1 MLLKFNNFSI
11 PKEAIILFVLIFIIA
26 IAFPSWANAIFA
38 SIVVASIFGIMVAV
52 NSATSQRSSFDSA
65 ESSQQKGT
73 TTNVT
78 TTNITALDSSPKS
91 KSVIEAS
98 FTDDI
103 SGLAPSPD
111 NLIPPELRG
120 DAEDSGPN
128 NDNYDV
134 DAKNKTELGSN
145 AYYNPNGF
153 KWMEDESYTNCYE
166 PPSYDIEN
174 CNLYSYLPFDEA
186 NARMASLRQRDK
198 KCTDG
203 WVTKNANYYKKHFGR
218 ELAEEEAKRW
228 WGNQE
233 Y

>member
-1 MLLKFNNFSI
+1 MLIKFNNFSI

-52 NSATSQRSSFDSA
+52 NSAATTQRSEFDTPAKAAKPTVS
-65 ESSQQKGT
+65 
-73 TTNVT
+73 
-78 TTNITALDSSPKS
+78 ALDSSKSS
-91 KSVIEAS
+91 KSTIEAS
-98 FTDDI
+98 LTDD
-103 SGLAPSPD
+103 LSPAMQSD
-111 NLIPPELRG
+111 ADIPPELR
-120 DAEDSGPN
+120 
-128 NDNYDV
+128 NDNASNNF
-134 DAKNKTELGSN
+134 DANAPDKTELGPN

-198 KCTDG
+198 KCLDG

>member
-1 MLLKFNNFSI
+1 MILKFNNFSI

-26 IAFPSWANAIFA
+26 VAFPSWANAIFA
-38 SIVVASIFGIMVAV
+38 SIVVASLFGIMVAV
-52 NSATSQRSSFDSA
+52 NSAISHNRSSFDTA
-65 ESSQQKGT
+65 ESNKKPSADLAGG
-73 TTNVT
+73 
-78 TTNITALDSSPKS
+78 NIAIDSAANS
-91 KSVIEAS
+91 KSVVEAS

-103 SGLAPSPD
+103 SGIAPSQPD
-111 NLIPPELRG
+111 NMIPPELRG
-120 DAEDSGPN
+120 DLSPN

-153 KWMEDESYTNCYE
+153 KWMENETYTNCYE
-166 PPSYDIEN
+166 PPAYDIEN

-198 KCTDG
+198 RCIDG